1 MSQVEPTSPAY
12 LNAKMAEAAVEAVV
26 EAILNPPANSKLA
39 DAGKFLRPKRKQC
52 HVVVVVPG
60 TTGSIEPDTCPQWM
74 EQLQVRPLVLFQKS
88 FYGGREELDAPF
100 GKIARLKAHQLWH
113 DRNDDRTGTLPHL
126 LFKGDTVYWGGV
138 KRLGIVVTCSG
149 LQPYIDKM
157 IAGMVAD
164 MLITMAHEA
173 WMTSPEFLEHKHF
186 IGG

>member
-1 MSQVEPTSPAY
+1 M
-12 LNAKMAEAAVEAVV
+12 
-26 EAILNPPANSKLA
+26 
-39 DAGKFLRPKRKQC
+39 
-52 HVVVVVPG
+52 
-60 TTGSIEPDTCPQWM
+60 
-74 EQLQVRPLVLFQKS
+74 
-88 FYGGREELDAPF
+88 
-100 GKIARLKAHQLWH
+100 
-113 DRNDDRTGTLPHL
+113 
-126 LFKGDTVYWGGV
+126 